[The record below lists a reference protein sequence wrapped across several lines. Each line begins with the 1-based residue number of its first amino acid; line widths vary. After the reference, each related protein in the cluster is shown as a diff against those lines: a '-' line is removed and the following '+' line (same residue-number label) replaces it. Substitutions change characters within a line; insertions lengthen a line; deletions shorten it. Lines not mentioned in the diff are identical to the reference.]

1 VYFKI
6 CTILEA
12 VSQLVD
18 IAMTRSL
25 LRLLFTMLLGAA
37 VTPLAGYIGSLAFPG
52 LIVAWSLSLLASIF
66 VGLKVTAALLIVPGI
81 FGAQFAWPVTCVLFP
96 LVGIRWRP
104 ATASA
109 TFVFSAI
116 GALFGGLSTY
126 VRIASGS
133 LFVNPRDQFEFLAA
147 SLIAGAVLGGV
158 FGYSLWRFDRMY
170 PVRSAE
176 ANA

>member
-6 CTILEA
+6 CTLLEA

-37 VTPLAGYIGSLAFPG
+37 VTPLAGYIGSMAFPG